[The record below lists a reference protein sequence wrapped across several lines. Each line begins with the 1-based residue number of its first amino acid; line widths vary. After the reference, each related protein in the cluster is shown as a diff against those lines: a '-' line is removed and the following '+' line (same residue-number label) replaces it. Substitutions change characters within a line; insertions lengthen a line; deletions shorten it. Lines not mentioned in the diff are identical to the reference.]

1 MDKLK
6 TKKQQY
12 VPRLT
17 FSGETHTGLVRETNE
32 DCFCYIDYHEELNS
46 MAVIADGIGGHENGE
61 IASSICCRRFVSS
74 WKYLNIGNLPSLQK
88 IKSFLHNE
96 ICSVNEDIFAQNYRQ
111 HLPCPMGTTVIAAV
125 FTPTHVIVGHA
136 GDSRLYVF
144 NDGDLKQLTEDHS
157 LVATLV
163 KKGTITSEEAKT
175 HPFAHIISKS
185 IGPNPSVEPKIN
197 AYPRTQDER
206 YMLCS
211 DGLSMHIPNA
221 RIKDILKNST
231 NPKSAVNDLM
241 KEALI
246 NGGED
251 NISIICAF

>member
-17 FSGETHTGLVRETNE
+17 FSGETHTGLIRETNE
-32 DCFCYIDYHEELNS
+32 DCFCYIDYYEEINS
-46 MAVIADGIGGHENGE
+46 LAVVADGIGGHENGE
-61 IASSICCRRFVSS
+61 IASSLCCRQFVSS
-74 WKYLNIGNLPSLQK
+74 WKYLNVGKMSSLQK
-88 IKSFLHNE
+88 IKAFLRHE
-96 ICSVNEDIFAQNYRQ
+96 IRAINKDIYAQNGRQ
-111 HLPCPMGTTVIAAV
+111 NFSCPMGTTVIAAV
-125 FTPTHVIVGHA
+125 FTPTHVVVGHA

-144 NDGDLKQLTEDHS
+144 NDGKLKQLTEDHS
-157 LVATLV
+157 LVASLV
-163 KKGTITSEEAKT
+163 KKGTITSEEAKS

-185 IGPNPSVEPKIN
+185 IGPNKDVEPKVN
-197 AYPRTQDER
+197 VFTRSPDER

-211 DGLSMHIPNA
+211 DGLSMHVANQNIENTLNKSTTP
-221 RIKDILKNST
+221 KN
-231 NPKSAVNDLM
+231 AVNTLM

>member
-6 TKKQQY
+6 TKKKQY

-17 FSGETHTGLVRETNE
+17 FSGETHTGLVRDNNE

-61 IASSICCRRFVSS
+61 IASSLCCRRFVSS
-74 WKYLNIGNLPSLQK
+74 WKYLNVGKLPSLQK
-88 IKSFLHNE
+88 IKAFLRNE
-96 ICSVNEDIFAQNYRQ
+96 ICSINEDIFAQNNRQ
-111 HLPCPMGTTVIAAV
+111 NFACPMGTTVIAAV

-144 NDGDLKQLTEDHS
+144 NDGKLKQLTEDHS

-163 KKGTITSEEAKT
+163 KKGTITSEEAKS

-185 IGPNPSVEPKIN
+185 IGPNSSVEPKIN
-197 AYPRTQDER
+197 VYTKSPDER

-211 DGLSMHIPNA
+211 DGLSMHVPNN
-221 RIKDILKNST
+221 RIEDILEKSNS
-231 NPKSAVNDLM
+231 PKSAVNSLM

-251 NISIICAF
+251 NVSIICAF